1 MRCLRIMLAAALVVL
16 SPALRAQSA
25 GAAPSAP
32 TTGADAVMVLHR
44 QIDISAMKAATVPYG
59 TAGRWSVRIDQ
70 VAGYGC
76 FIAAQYD
83 NALGIRFQFSPGDNS
98 NVIYVG
104 SSNWRSIKE
113 GDKKDMSLS
122 FEGQNT
128 WSGAAIGM
136 DVQGMHWLT
145 LKASGAAIFEE
156 MKDAAWFALKIDG
169 LELGV
174 YETGE
179 IARAVTILK
188 ECQAVADKA
197 VDPFAAKAAAGPIA
211 GPKTG
216 PETGPVR

>member
-1 MRCLRIMLAAALVVL
+1 MTPLRIMLAATLALWA
-16 SPALRAQSA
+16 PALHAQTA
-25 GAAPSAP
+25 GTPQTAPKTENAP
-32 TTGADAVMVLHR
+32 LVLHH

-59 TAGRWSVRIDQ
+59 MAGNWSIRIDQ

-76 FIAAQYD
+76 FMAAQYD
-83 NALGIRFQFSPGDNS
+83 NDLGIRLQISPGDNS

-104 SSNWRSIKE
+104 SSNWRSIHE

-122 FEGQNT
+122 FEGRNT

-145 LKASGAAIFEE
+145 LKARGAAIFDELQ
-156 MKDAAWFALKIDG
+156 DAAWFALKIDG

-174 YETGE
+174 YEAGNVT
-179 IARAVTILK
+179 RAVAILK

-197 VDPFAAKAAAGPIA
+197 VDPFAAKAV
-211 GPKTG
+211 TG
-216 PETGPVR
+216 K